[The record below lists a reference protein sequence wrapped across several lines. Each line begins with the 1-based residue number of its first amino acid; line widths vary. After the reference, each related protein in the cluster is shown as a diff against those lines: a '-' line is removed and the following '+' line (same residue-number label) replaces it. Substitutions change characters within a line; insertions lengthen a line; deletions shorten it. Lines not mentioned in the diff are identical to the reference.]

1 MCFDP
6 LSRPR
11 LPHCAF
17 LGSEIQRMTHC
28 LWITYTHFSA
38 SKSSESLGVAL
49 ATERI
54 ISVWGPGSG
63 QESVMKFRLAFATAA
78 LSALLF
84 VPTVFAQQ
92 QDPKLD
98 PDAKTAN
105 APAEPANQE
114 NKPTD
119 QSPQPADQ
127 RTRPSDS
134 KTTTPPNSTPPTL
147 PPTTAPSDEKKDDT
161 SKEPTPSVVQQPDD
175 SKVKHDGSKNDV
187 NAIGNRKVGGRGLGD
202 WYSLEGEIRMGKQY
216 AQEVEATSKLIR
228 DPVITEYVNRIGQ
241 NLVRNS
247 DAQVPFTIKVV
258 DSDEV
263 NAFALPGGFFYVNS
277 GLILAADEESELAGV
292 MAHEIA
298 HVAARH
304 ATRQMTRAQWANIG
318 TIPLIFVGGG
328 IGYAVRSAA
337 GLGLPLT
344 FLSFSRGFES
354 EADYLGLQYM
364 YKAGYDPNAF
374 VQFFEKIQAK
384 EKKKPGTL
392 AKAFST
398 HPQTPDRISKSQE
411 EIARILPA
419 RQQYVVTTS
428 EFDNVKARLAALENR
443 RKVIDQK
450 DSGKP
455 SLRRTASKDKT
466 TSDKGA
472 DDDRPTLKRRDDQNQ
487 N

>member
-1 MCFDP
+1 MKCRF
-6 LSRPR
+6 
-11 LPHCAF
+11 LPGA
-17 LGSEIQRMTHC
+17 
-28 LWITYTHFSA
+28 
-38 SKSSESLGVAL
+38 V
-49 ATERI
+49 
-54 ISVWGPGSG
+54 V
-63 QESVMKFRLAFATAA
+63 

-84 VPTVFAQQ
+84 VPSTFARQ
-92 QDPKLD
+92 
-98 PDAKTAN
+98 
-105 APAEPANQE
+105 
-114 NKPTD
+114 
-119 QSPQPADQ
+119 
-127 RTRPSDS
+127 SDS
-134 KTTTPPNSTPPTL
+134 KASTDSTPAAKQSDQDPQT
-147 PPTTAPSDEKKDDT
+147 PAEQPASTESPSGKADASAKPDASTQTPSQAPSDPSTKAPPESEAKDAAKDT
-161 SKEPTPSVVQQPDD
+161 HKVIDQPDD
-175 SKVKHDGSKNDV
+175 SKVKHDGGKNDV
-187 NAIGNRKVGGRGLGD
+187 NAIGNRKIGGRGLGD

-328 IGYAVRSAA
+328 IGYAMRSAA
-337 GLGLPLT
+337 GLGLPMG
-344 FLSFSRGFES
+344 FLAFSRSFES

-374 VQFFEKIQAK
+374 VAFFEKLQAR

-392 AKAFST
+392 ARAFST
-398 HPQTPDRISKSQE
+398 HPQTPDRITKSQE
-411 EIARILPA
+411 EIASILPA
-419 RQQYVVTTS
+419 REQYVVTTS
-428 EFDNVKARLAALENR
+428 EFGDVKARLASLENR
-443 RKVIDQK
+443 RKLVDDK
-450 DSGKP
+450 GGNKP
-455 SLRRTASKDKT
+455 SLRRTASTDK
-466 TSDKGA
+466 TSDKNG
-472 DDDRPTLKRRDDQNQ
+472 DKGGEDDRPTLHRRDD
-487 N
+487 

>member
-1 MCFDP
+1 
-6 LSRPR
+6 
-11 LPHCAF
+11 
-17 LGSEIQRMTHC
+17 
-28 LWITYTHFSA
+28 
-38 SKSSESLGVAL
+38 
-49 ATERI
+49 
-54 ISVWGPGSG
+54 
-63 QESVMKFRLAFATAA
+63 MKFRLMLGTVV
-78 LSALLF
+78 LSAVLALPSAF
-84 VPTVFAQQ
+84 CQQ
-92 QDPKLD
+92 QDPAPNPAPDTAAKD
-98 PDAKTAN
+98 TSAKDAPAKDTTAAKDAPAKDTSAKATTAKDKEPAPDATAKD
-105 APAEPANQE
+105 AE
-114 NKPTD
+114 K
-119 QSPQPADQ
+119 
-127 RTRPSDS
+127 
-134 KTTTPPNSTPPTL
+134 L
-147 PPTTAPSDEKKDDT
+147 PP
-161 SKEPTPSVVQQPDD
+161 VVQQPDD
-175 SKVKHDGSKNDV
+175 TNVKHDGSKADV

-202 WYSLEGEIRMGKQY
+202 WYSLESEMRMGKQY
-216 AQEVEATSKLIR
+216 AQEVEATSKLIH

-247 DAQVPFTIKVV
+247 DAQVPFTIKVI

-344 FLSFSRGFES
+344 FLSFSRNFES

-374 VQFFEKIQAK
+374 VQFFEKLQAR

-398 HPQTPDRISKSQE
+398 HPQTPDRISRSQE
-411 EIARILPA
+411 EIAKILPSRA
-419 RQQYVVTTS
+419 QYVVTTS
-428 EFDNVKARLAALENR
+428 EFADVKSRLASVENR
-443 RKVIDQK
+443 RKVVDDK
-450 DSGKP
+450 GANKP
-455 SLRRTASKDKT
+455 SLRRTASTDKSGDKNGDKT
-466 TSDKGA
+466 
-472 DDDRPTLKRRDDQNQ
+472 DDDRPTLHRRDDFK
-487 N
+487 